1 MKLTVQKVLDTTLT
15 LTNIINRAPAMP
27 IKGKY
32 RLARMHAKLLPE
44 FNLANAKRDE
54 LITAYGFHPMEQVPA
69 PTETEPLGIE
79 VRTSDKFAVPPDK
92 LAEFAAAWKEI
103 AEEEIEVD
111 VQPIPLAQ
119 LDLGDDKNGSL
130 EAHEIIVLG
139 DLVTE

>member
-1 MKLTVQKVLDTTLT
+1 MKMSVQQVLDSTVT

-54 LITAYGFHPMEQVPA
+54 MIMAYDFHPMETVSA
-69 PTETEPLGIE
+69 ATKDEPMAIE

-92 LAEFAAAWKEI
+92 VAEFASAWAEI
-103 AEEEIEVD
+103 GSEEIDVD
-111 VQPIPLAQ
+111 VTPIPLAQ
-119 LDLGDDKNGSL
+119 LDMGDDANGAI
-130 EAHEIIVLG
+130 EAHELIVLG
-139 DLVTE
+139 DLVAE

>member
-1 MKLTVQKVLDTTLT
+1 MKLTVQKALDTTLT

-69 PTETEPLGIE
+69 PTAEEPDAIE
-79 VRTSDKFAVPPDK
+79 LRPSDKFAVPPDK
-92 LAEFAAAWKEI
+92 LTEFAAAWKEI

-119 LDLGDDKNGSL
+119 LDLGDNKNGSL